1 MKPMRPYGR
10 VAVLILAGGR
20 GERLD
25 LLTTLRAKPAVPFGG
40 NFRIIDFV
48 LSNCFHSGLTEV
60 SILTQYLPR
69 SLEDHV
75 RFGRDWDLDR
85 ISGGLQYLHPHRG
98 IERSNWYGGTANA
111 LYENL
116 SVLEESRADH
126 FLILSGDH
134 IYRMDYRELVA
145 QHEASLTQAT
155 VAVRPVEMAQ
165 AHHFGIFETDGAE
178 RVIGFAE
185 KPAAPRSNLASMGVY
200 VIRRH
205 FLLDTLRRRGA
216 SEPALDFGRDLVPSW
231 VAAGD
236 LALYSFP
243 GYWLDVGTLESYVQ
257 AHRDLLGA
265 EPIFQLADPDWPVI
279 THTPPRAPMQ
289 IGHGAGPLDALI
301 SEGCR
306 IEGRVERSVLGPGVH
321 VAAGALVRD
330 AIIMEDCRIGRDC
343 RVERCVVDKRA
354 ELGEG
359 SRIGGEGA
367 GNCNEERPEVLRTGF
382 SLLAKDSRVPP
393 GWVLGR
399 NVRWAL
405 TGAEEQA
412 LARFPDRQ
420 VPDGASCLLP

>member
-10 VAVLILAGGR
+10 VAVLVLAGGR

-69 SLEDHV
+69 SLEDHI

-98 IERSNWYGGTANA
+98 LERSNWYGGTANA

-116 SVLEESRADH
+116 GVLEESRADH

-145 QHEASLTQAT
+145 QHEASMVQAT
-155 VAVRPVEMAQ
+155 VAVRPVDPAQ
-165 AHHFGIFETDGAE
+165 AHQFGIFEKDE
-178 RVIGFAE
+178 RDRVIGFAE
-185 KPAAPRSNLASMGVY
+185 KPAQPRSNLASMGIY
-200 VIRRH
+200 VIRRQ
-205 FLLDTLRRRGA
+205 FLLDALRSRGA
-216 SEPALDFGRDLVPSW
+216 AEPALDFGRDLVPSW
-231 VAAGD
+231 VAAGE
-236 LALYSFP
+236 LALYAFP
-243 GYWLDVGTLESYVQ
+243 GYWLDVGTLETYVQ
-257 AHRDLLGA
+257 AHQDLLGA
-265 EPIFQLADPDWPVI
+265 EPRFQLADPDWPVI

-289 IGHGAGPLDALI
+289 LADGARVLDALV

-321 VAAGALVRD
+321 VAAGAVVRD
-330 AIIMEDCRIGRDC
+330 AVVMEDSRIGPGC
-343 RVERCVVDKRA
+343 RVERCVVDKRV
-354 ELGEG
+354 ELGAG
-359 SRIGGEGA
+359 CQVGGEGA
-367 GNCNEERPEVLRTGF
+367 GACNEEKPQVLRAGF

-393 GWVLGR
+393 GWLLGR
-399 NVRWAL
+399 NVRWGLCDEPA
-405 TGAEEQA
+405 AA
-412 LARFPDRQ
+412 LARYPDRR
-420 VPDGASCLLP
+420 VPDGASCLAD

>member
-1 MKPMRPYGR
+1 MRTSRPYGS
-10 VAVLILAGGR
+10 VAVLVLAGGR

-48 LSNCFHSGLTEV
+48 LSNCFHAGMTEV

-98 IERSNWYGGTANA
+98 LERSNWYGGTANA

-145 QHEASLTQAT
+145 QHEASLMQVT
-155 VAVRPVEMAQ
+155 VAVRPVSPAQ
-165 AHHFGIFETDGAE
+165 APQFGIFETDAND

-185 KPAAPRSNLASMGVY
+185 KPAQPRSDLASMGIY
-200 VIRRH
+200 VIRRQ
-205 FLLDTLRRRGA
+205 FLLDTLRSRGA
-216 SEPALDFGRDLVPSW
+216 AEPALDFGRDLLPSW
-231 VAAGD
+231 VTAGE
-236 LALYSFP
+236 LALFP
-243 GYWLDVGTLESYVQ
+243 FAGYWLDVGTLASYVQ
-257 AHRDLLGA
+257 AHQDLLGDS
-265 EPIFQLADPDWPVI
+265 PRFQLADPEWPVI

-289 IGHGAGPLDALI
+289 LADGARALDALI

-306 IEGRVERSVLGPGVH
+306 IEGRVERSVLGPGVV

-330 AIIMEDCRIGRDC
+330 AIVMEDCRVGPGC
-343 RVERCVVDKRA
+343 RIERCVVDKRV

-359 SRIGGEGA
+359 CRIGGEGA
-367 GNCNEERPEVLRTGF
+367 GPCNEEKPHVLSAGY
-382 SLLAKDSRVPP
+382 SLVAKDSRVPA
-393 GWVLGR
+393 GWTIGR
-399 NVRWAL
+399 NVRWGL
-405 TGAEEQA
+405 TGSEAPA
-412 LARFPDRQ
+412 LARFPDRR
-420 VPDGASCLLP
+420 VPDGASCLFD